1 MAKPVGEHLYCTEE
15 EIAEFVLGPGR
26 LRDWRD
32 RVKVLERQGLP
43 QFDPLMGGRY
53 RPAVRAFFDRLNGI
67 TNEVLPSRADQP
79 EKWKSCEPTSSVSP
93 SVAPAT
99 PRDLNTRTGQG
110 ANVSRFGVRPKKPSD
125 LASNRSPSRSP
136 PTSPKSS

>member
-67 TNEVLPSRADQP
+67 TNDVLPSKTDQP

-93 SVAPAT
+93 IAAPAT
-99 PRDLNTRTGQG
+99 RLGSNTRTGQG
-110 ANVSRFGVRPKKPSD
+110 ANVSRFGAHRRKPSD
-125 LASNRSPSRSP
+125 LASNPSPSRSP

>member
-1 MAKPVGEHLYCTEE
+1 MAKPVREPLYCSED

-26 LRDWRD
+26 LRDGRD

-67 TNEVLPSRADQP
+67 TNEVLPSKADQP
-79 EKWKSCEPTSSVSP
+79 EKWNSCEPTL
-93 SVAPAT
+93 PAST
-99 PRDLNTRTGQG
+99 QRTT
-110 ANVSRFGVRPKKPSD
+110 
-125 LASNRSPSRSP
+125 L
-136 PTSPKSS
+136 PKSKPA